1 MSSTVIQRSH
11 TSIAHDGALD
21 SRNAHRS
28 QGWILAISA
37 SVALWSGIG
46 AAVWSVVSYLN

>member
-11 TSIAHDGALD
+11 PSIAQDAALD
-21 SRNAHRS
+21 SRSAHRS

-37 SVALWSGIG
+37 SVALWGGIG
-46 AAVWSVVSYLN
+46 AAIWSVVSYLN